1 MAGLLADPM
10 GGSMADRVVLVAGV
24 GTGLG
29 SALVSLLASE
39 GATVVAVA
47 RTTAAVDP
55 LAAHARR
62 RGWTVHARTANI
74 ADAAATEK
82 LVRDAIAEFG
92 RIDALSVNVG
102 HWFGGETPL
111 HRLTP
116 EEWSA
121 GLRDNLDPTY
131 LLGRVVIPHMLER
144 HRGSVVLV
152 SAALPVR
159 WAGSAAYCAAKA
171 GVADLVPKLARD
183 YRESGIRFNGV
194 LPGSMTRGL
203 PSLDPPAPD
212 APLPLT
218 DETAT
223 SSWEV
228 ARAVCYLLSDASRW
242 VTGSLLTVDGG
253 ASTGAP
259 EPGRRA

>member
-1 MAGLLADPM
+1 
-10 GGSMADRVVLVAGV
+10 MADRVVLVAGV
-24 GTGLG
+24 GGGLG
-29 SALVSLLASE
+29 SAVVSLLASE

-47 RTTAAVDP
+47 RTGRAVEP
-55 LAAHARR
+55 LAEHARR
-62 RGWTVHARTANI
+62 RGWAVAARTADI
-74 ADAAATEK
+74 TDPGAASR
-82 LVRDAIAEFG
+82 LVHGAVEEFG

-102 HWFGGETPL
+102 HWFPAETPL

-116 EEWSA
+116 EEWSS
-121 GLRDNLDPTY
+121 GVRDNLDPTY
-131 LLGRVVIPHMLER
+131 QLGRAAIPHMLDR

-159 WAGSAAYCAAKA
+159 WAGSAAYCAGKA

-183 YRESGIRFNGV
+183 YRGTGLRFNGV
-194 LPGSMTRGL
+194 LPGSMAHQL
-203 PSLDPPAPD
+203 ADLDPPAAD

-223 SSWEV
+223 SPWEV
-228 ARAVCYLLSDASRW
+228 ARAIRYLLSDESRW
-242 VTGSLLTVDGG
+242 VTGALLTVDGG

-259 EPGRRA
+259 DPGRRA